1 MNNTKHRV
9 IAALDASDIH
19 SCISL
24 DSLKDMRE
32 YLLDEEYSLNHIIL
46 NTEPCNFREDYNAPH
61 SYSVI
66 ISFKEYHSYYTNAEG
81 KWVVTETHPCISVSS
96 LGGMELSHAEV
107 LSTLMSKVINVVKS
121 VELCKSEPVLV
132 ATPEQLATDE
142 QVRKHTQNYNIVQV
156 RLKYEIDA
164 LKAMRVG
171 TIRNVKVEDCEVKTG
186 VFEIVINVKTY
197 IVKIYDNV
205 WIVERTP
212 NK

>member
-1 MNNTKHRV
+1 MNITKHRV

-24 DSLKDMRE
+24 DSLRDIRE
-32 YLLDEEYSLNHIIL
+32 YLVNEECSLDNIIL
-46 NTEPCNFREDYNAPH
+46 NTEMCTFSDDYNAPTT
-61 SYSVI
+61 YSVI
-66 ISFKEYHSYYTNAEG
+66 ISFKESYSYYTNAEG
-81 KWVVTETHPCISVSS
+81 KWIVTDTQPCITLSS
-96 LGGMELSHAEV
+96 LYRMELSHAEA
-107 LSTLMSKVINVVKS
+107 LSTLMSKVINLVKS
-121 VELCKSEPVLV
+121 VELCKSDPVLV
-132 ATPEQLATDE
+132 ATPEQLAIDE
-142 QVRKHTQNYNIVQV
+142 QVRKHTQNYNTVQV
-156 RLKYEIDA
+156 RLKHEIDA

-171 TIRNVKVEDCEVKTG
+171 TIRNVKVENCEVKTG

>member
-132 ATPEQLATDE
+132 ATPEELENEEKEKKLA
-142 QVRKHTQNYNIVQV
+142 QNVSLAWKFIKYENHLFKGLRVGSHRFVQV
-156 RLKYEIDA
+156 DCPEVTDCEFTRSLENKTY
-164 LKAMRVG
+164 
-171 TIRNVKVEDCEVKTG
+171 TVKVTG
-186 VFEIVINVKTY
+186 KDWVIT
-197 IVKIYDNV
+197 
-205 WIVERTP
+205 RTM
-212 NK
+212 

>member
-1 MNNTKHRV
+1 MNITKHRV

-19 SCISL
+19 SYISL
-24 DSLKDMRE
+24 DSLKDIRE
-32 YLLDEEYSLNHIIL
+32 YLVNEEYSLNNIIL
-46 NTEPCNFREDYNAPH
+46 NTEMCTFSDDYNAPTA
-61 SYSVI
+61 YSVI
-66 ISFKEYHSYYTNAEG
+66 ISFKESYSYFTNAEG
-81 KWVVTETHPCISVSS
+81 KWIVTDTQPCITLSS
-96 LGGMELSHAEV
+96 IYRMELSHAEA
-107 LSTLMSKVINVVKS
+107 LSTLLTKVINVVKS
-121 VELCKSEPVLV
+121 VELCKSDPVLV
-132 ATPEQLATDE
+132 ATPEQLAIDE

-171 TIRNVKVEDCEVKTG
+171 TVRNVKVENCEVKTG